1 MGLGEAPAERPA
13 ITQTVNQALGILV
26 FLAGVGM
33 LLFVF
38 YSAYHL
44 YLGISSETFGADP
57 ASQQVAVPGA
67 ESAFTPPPGTIKT
80 SPQRSPSLV
89 VLLTTFV
96 AKLIALLVL
105 GWLAGIVASKGA
117 AMTRQVVRRE

>member
-1 MGLGEAPAERPA
+1 LGEAPAERPA

-26 FLAGVGM
+26 FLVGVAM

-44 YLGISSETFGADP
+44 YLSISSETFGAQP
-57 ASQQVAVPGA
+57 AGRQVTVPGA
-67 ESAFTPPPGTIKT
+67 NPTFTPAPGSIKT
-80 SPQRSPSLV
+80 SPERSPSLV
-89 VLLTTFV
+89 VLLATFV

-105 GWLAGIVASKGA
+105 GWLAGIVAGKGA
-117 AMTRQVVRRE
+117 AMTRQVVTRE